1 MSLDICLLDFG
12 PEFVYLQNAVSNI
25 YLLGGGEDV
34 LDTGWQKHV
43 AEPPAYGGSVM
54 SARTEP

>member
-12 PEFVYLQNAVSNI
+12 PEFVYLQNVVSNI

-34 LDTGWQKHV
+34 LDT
-43 AEPPAYGGSVM
+43 
-54 SARTEP
+54 R